1 MVRLLSRYW
10 WVLVARG
17 LIAVLFGILAVSL
30 PVTTT
35 GALVLVFGA
44 FSAVDGVF
52 AFFSGFSSIGK
63 SSSWWVMVLHGLVG
77 IGVGGLTLIR
87 PDITAMALLIYIAIW
102 AILIGG
108 LQVFASIR
116 LRREISGEFWLG
128 LGGLLGILFGVSVL
142 LRPAEGALAVVW
154 MIGVFAI
161 AYGITLLVSGI
172 KVHRLAR
179 AAA

>member
-1 MVRLLSRYW
+1 MFRLLSRYW

-17 LIAVLFGILAVSL
+17 LIAILFGILAVSL
-30 PVTTT
+30 PVSTA

-44 FSAVDGVF
+44 FAAVDGVF
-52 AFFSGFSSIGK
+52 ALFSGFSSIGS

-77 IGVGGLTLIR
+77 IAIAGLTLIR
-87 PDITAMALLIYIAIW
+87 PDITAMALLVYIAVW

-116 LRREISGEFWLG
+116 LRREISGVFWLG
-128 LGGLLGILFGVSVL
+128 LGGLLGILFGVVAL
-142 LRPAEGALAVVW
+142 LRPAQAALTVVW

-161 AYGITLLVSGI
+161 AYGIVLLVSGI

-179 AAA
+179 TAA